1 MMNVRQMGRAAAA
14 AGALVAAGAAALVA
28 VGGVANAAGTGRCSD
43 NVNVREN
50 PDITSKIVAV
60 CERGQAV
67 KVGKTRSGFV
77 QLTDLGGWAAQE
89 YVLVDGHA
97 PAAPAS
103 RSSSTS
109 TSTSTSAST
118 SASAKPKPGAHAH
131 GTADP
136 TAADGPATADPD
148 ADTVAGAAD
157 TSPTDAATTPAQP
170 PSMGSALGRL
180 LG

>member
-1 MMNVRQMGRAAAA
+1 MNVRQMGRAAAA

-43 NVNVREN
+43 NVNVREK

-67 KVGKTRSGFV
+67 QIGKTRDGFV
-77 QLTDLGGWAAQE
+77 QLTDLGGWATQE

-103 RSSSTS
+103 RSSA
-109 TSTSTSAST
+109 TSTSA
-118 SASAKPKPGAHAH
+118 KPRPGAHAH

-136 TAADGPATADPD
+136 TDEDGTATSDPD
-148 ADTVAGAAD
+148 ADSDGVAGGAD

-180 LG
+180 FG